1 MSTPRSQQRRTS
13 GPVVLGLLGLVVLVV
28 VAVTI
33 ELAAPPTTPQ
43 AAETRVAQAPAQSG
57 VWYCPV
63 TAGEEESAV
72 VTVAAAGDTP
82 AEVTLVRYGEDGP
95 VTDEPV
101 TVAPGAETVVS
112 LDAAAASSPVA
123 VRWRGG
129 PATASYRVDGDVD
142 SEAPCAAGP
151 APTWH
156 VAGLDT
162 VGDTRSQLHL
172 FNPFT
177 VDAVARVVF
186 GTPEGPA
193 ALVLT
198 EQIVVP
204 AGEAVAVDV
213 DEVQPE
219 VADLAARVEVQTG
232 RLAAQAEV
240 VFAGGGRVLLPAVES
255 PSLLAAAGYGRA
267 DEGGRSHLSIYNPS
281 EREAAV
287 EVTVSEPRLDGTS
300 LPSEITV
307 PAGAV
312 VRVPLEEASEA
323 GQFGV
328 SVRSLNDVG
337 VVTTRTTV
345 ERGSSRERV
354 GAAVARPP
362 AAEWS
367 VLGGSTQGRLAQLH
381 LYNPGSE
388 AVTADVVIDGAPA
401 EWQDLVVEPNAYV
414 RLDLAEVG
422 ERPGVPLR
430 VLADGPVTAQLYS
443 RTQEDEPALW
453 TPLGVPARA
462 WTGPSSRPVVRRDPL
477 LTREPAALLTEAD
490 DPGTAPLPQPTAPP
504 DATEAPSEPA
514 ATEPAGT
521 EEAPSE
527 PAATEPAATEPAV
540 DTGS

>member
-151 APTWH
+151 SPTWY

-162 VGDTRSQLHL
+162 VGDTRSVLHL

-177 VDAVARVVF
+177 VDAVARIVF
-186 GTPEGPA
+186 GTPQGPA

-204 AGEAVAVDV
+204 AGSALKVDV

-219 VADLAARVEVQTG
+219 VADLAARIEVETG
-232 RLAAQAEV
+232 RLAVQGEV
-240 VFAGGGRVLLPAVES
+240 VYAGGGRALVPAVGS
-255 PSLLAAAGYGRA
+255 PSTLAAVGYGRH
-267 DEGGRSHLSIYNPS
+267 DEGGTSHLSIFNPS

-287 EVTVSEPRLDGTS
+287 EVTVSAPRLDGTS

-312 VRVPLEEASEA
+312 VRVPLEGASEA
-323 GQFGV
+323 AQFGIA
-328 SVRSLNDVG
+328 VRSLNGVG
-337 VVTTRTTV
+337 VVSARTVV
-345 ERGSSRERV
+345 ERDDAGRRV
-354 GAAVARPP
+354 GVATALPP
-362 AAEWS
+362 AREWS
-367 VLGGSTQGRLAQLH
+367 VIGGGTEGRQAQVH

-388 AVTADVVIDGAPA
+388 PVTADVLADGAPA
-401 EWQDLVVEPNAYV
+401 TWQDLVIEPNSYS
-414 RLDLAEVG
+414 RLDLAEAG
-422 ERPGVPLR
+422 QRAGVPLR
-430 VLADGPVTAQLYS
+430 VLADGPVTAQLFS
-443 RTQEDEPALW
+443 RTGEERPGLW

-462 WTGPSSRPVVRRDPL
+462 WTGPASRPTVRRDPL
-477 LTREPAALLTEAD
+477 LSREPAELRSEAE
-490 DPGTAPLPQPTAPP
+490 DPVAPAPLPAP
-504 DATEAPSEPA
+504 TEAPSDAPS
-514 ATEPAGT
+514 
-521 EEAPSE
+521 EAPSE
-527 PAATEPAATEPAV
+527 PAATEPAASEEAV
-540 DTGS
+540 DTGP